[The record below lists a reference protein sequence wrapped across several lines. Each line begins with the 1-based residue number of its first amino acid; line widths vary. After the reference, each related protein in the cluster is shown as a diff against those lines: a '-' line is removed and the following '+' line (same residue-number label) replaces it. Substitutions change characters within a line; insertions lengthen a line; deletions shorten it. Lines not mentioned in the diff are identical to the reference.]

1 MKITKM
7 LITTRFRMR
16 TGSFFARKRYAMTPA
31 MMITGI
37 SMLSPMKGMP
47 EKKILRMTLRRI
59 LPTLFCL

>member
-16 TGSFFARKRYAMTPA
+16 TRKFLREEEICYDSGHDDHRYQHVVADE
-31 MMITGI
+31 
-37 SMLSPMKGMP
+37 GMP

-59 LPTLFCL
+59 LPTLFYL